1 MTLAEPGQQDNIFG
15 LGVTAAN
22 FILYLLKHMK
32 YYVPLFA
39 SLLVIGASIF
49 LFTSCEPDHDLDTVS
64 NVHPLPPEWAVN
76 ANIYEVNI
84 RQYTPEGTFNAF
96 ARDIPRLEE
105 MGVKIL
111 WLMPIHPIGEK
122 NRKGTLGSY
131 YSVKDYT
138 GINPEFGS
146 KDDFRE
152 LVLKAQQHGMRVII
166 DWVANHTAW
175 DAVWT
180 ETNPEFYETDEDGN
194 FFPPIEDWDDVIQL
208 DVENPEMQEAMIEAM
223 EYWVREYGVDG
234 FRADVAYMV
243 PTEFWNQARERL
255 DAIKPVFMLAEA
267 EEPELHDY
275 AFDMTYAW
283 DYAQTIRDIGAGR
296 ASLDA
301 LDEAL
306 ELNFERFNKRDYR
319 MFFTT
324 NHDENSWEGSD
335 TDLYGENFKNFAVLS
350 ATVWGMPLIY
360 NGQESGLDKQLEF
373 FEKDEIEW
381 GEYKY
386 QDFFTTLLSLNTEN
400 QALFNGE
407 LGGDFRKLDTDRDDS
422 IFSYKRIGHHEQVLV
437 ILNFSDDEITFTFD
451 DGDRGDWK
459 NVLDETYYPVD
470 AEYTIDGNSFSLY
483 ERIYMSH

>member
-1 MTLAEPGQQDNIFG
+1 
-15 LGVTAAN
+15 
-22 FILYLLKHMK
+22 
-32 YYVPLFA
+32 
-39 SLLVIGASIF
+39 
-49 LFTSCEPDHDLDTVS
+49 
-64 NVHPLPPEWAVN
+64 
-76 ANIYEVNI
+76 
-84 RQYTPEGTFNAF
+84 
-96 ARDIPRLEE
+96 
-105 MGVKIL
+105 
-111 WLMPIHPIGEK
+111 
-122 NRKGTLGSY
+122 
-131 YSVKDYT
+131 
-138 GINPEFGS
+138 
-146 KDDFRE
+146 
-152 LVLKAQQHGMRVII
+152 
-166 DWVANHTAW
+166 
-175 DAVWT
+175 
-180 ETNPEFYETDEDGN
+180 
-194 FFPPIEDWDDVIQL
+194 
-208 DVENPEMQEAMIEAM
+208 
-223 EYWVREYGVDG
+223 
-234 FRADVAYMV
+234 
-243 PTEFWNQARERL
+243 
-255 DAIKPVFMLAEA
+255 
-267 EEPELHDY
+267 
-275 AFDMTYAW
+275 MTYAW